1 MLQQSVITQGGCT
14 QNLQAFGERGE
25 KPSKEAATE
34 LGSCPG
40 LRADRG
46 LHNDIETSFPLGSKF
61 QHELWASSFSG
72 FERIDASSSRAPACC
87 LRAPSQG
94 AAIESSGHRAWWRIR
109 QSMQVERAISHVRHQ
124 RRTWKDQ
131 ARSSPFQ
138 AILCS

>member
-1 MLQQSVITQGGCT
+1 MKRCIVTQGGCT
-14 QNLQAFGERGE
+14 QTVQAFGGRGE

-46 LHNDIETSFPLGSKF
+46 LYTGIDTSFSLGSRF
-61 QHELWASSFSG
+61 QHEIWASFLSAFN
-72 FERIDASSSRAPACC
+72 RIDASSSRNPACC

-94 AAIESSGHRAWWRIR
+94 AAIKSSGHRAWWRIR
-109 QSMQVERAISHVRHQ
+109 QSMQIERALSHVRHQ

-131 ARSSPFQ
+131 ARSSSFQ